1 MTATIE
7 PVSAARALRWWTDKT
22 LAPLRASLATA
33 CAEWSARWGVPA
45 ECLRLAN
52 ACEATEPSVKSWQAL
67 PAPAVW
73 MGCTDNRLADLLHR
87 ELFRSAARPDTLAD
101 DVTTGAVD
109 DLASALAA
117 SFAAGTSEPAHSPSA
132 TDLKPWSG
140 AVRIQLAL
148 GENASACW
156 LHASAEAL
164 STYLSKPNTTR
175 NSTSLTKLAPV
186 LRAIAHDSLSFRVEL
201 TPAELRLGD
210 LQSLRIGDV
219 LTLPH
224 RLETP
229 LSVLPGNDTSTTPI
243 GLAYLGARN
252 GHRAIE
258 LLRTDTELA

>member
-1 MTATIE
+1 MVSTIE

-22 LAPLRASLATA
+22 LAPLRASLDTA
-33 CAEWSARWGVPA
+33 CSEWSARWGVSA

-52 ACEATEPSVKSWQAL
+52 ACQATEPILESWLAL
-67 PAPAVW
+67 AAPAVW
-73 MGCTDNRLADLLHR
+73 IGCTDNRLADLLHR
-87 ELFRSAARPDTLAD
+87 ELFRSAARPDTLAN
-101 DVTTGAVD
+101 DVATRAAD
-109 DLASALAA
+109 ELASALAT
-117 SFAAGTSEPAHSPSA
+117 SFAAGSSEPAPSPSA
-132 TDLKPWSG
+132 DDLKPWSG

-148 GENASACW
+148 GANASACW

-164 STYLSKPNTTR
+164 LAYLSKPNTTG
-175 NSTSLTKLAPV
+175 NATSLTKLAPV
-186 LRAIAHDSLSFRVEL
+186 LRAIAHEPLSFRVEL

-229 LSVLPGNDTSTTPI
+229 LSVLPGNDTSTTPM